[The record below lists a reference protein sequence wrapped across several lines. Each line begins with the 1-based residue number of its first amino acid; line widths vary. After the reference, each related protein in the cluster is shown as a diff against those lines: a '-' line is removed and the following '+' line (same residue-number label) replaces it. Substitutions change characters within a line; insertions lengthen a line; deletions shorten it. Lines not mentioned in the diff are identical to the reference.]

1 MLLAIDS
8 SAGASA
14 AVVHEGHV
22 LASWRTAETNTHAEV
37 LASAVQRTLE
47 DAGTRGPQ
55 LDGVVVGVGPGPFT
69 GLRVGLSF
77 AHAVAEVWQ
86 KPLHG
91 ICSLDALALRAARLG
106 ARGDFLAVTDARRR
120 EIYWALYRASQGS
133 AELTAEGQA
142 VPELIDGPH
151 VSAAGAAPAQAAVG
165 AGVGLYPEQLHLP
178 EGFPDAAAHWLAD
191 AAELGLLAEP
201 HAAASRA
208 DPQVAWA
215 LLGGMEAPKWTDSAT
230 KRPHNGNGVVPAP
243 VLREPLPLYLRE
255 SDAKVPQQMKREAR

>member
-1 MLLAIDS
+1 MLLSIDS

-47 DAGTRGPQ
+47 EAGARGPQ

-69 GLRVGLSF
+69 GLRVGLAL
-77 AHAVAEVWQ
+77 AHSLAEVWQ

-91 ICSLDALALRAARLG
+91 ICSLDSLALRAAHHG
-106 ARGDFLAVTDARRR
+106 IRGEFLAASDARRR
-120 EIYWALYRASQGS
+120 EVYWARYRVGQSS
-133 AELTAEGQA
+133 PERTAEEGSPQ
-142 VPELIDGPH
+142 LIDGLH
-151 VSAAGAAPAQAAVG
+151 VSPADAAPAQAAVG

-178 EGFPDAAAHWLAD
+178 TGFPDDAAHWLPD

-201 HAAASRA
+201 HAASSPA

-215 LLGGMEAPKWTDSAT
+215 LPGGMEAPKWADSAT
-230 KRPHNGNGVVPAP
+230 KRPHNGDGAIPYL

-255 SDAKVPQQMKREAR
+255 SDAKVPQQMKRTEQ